1 MGVDVETKDK
11 GGGSVVVQ
19 KAMLFKMVYQ
29 TSSIFCGV
37 GVVEEEDMWKEDGG
51 RKKEKR
57 ENFFGQRGDR
67 EEGVNFFGVFGGRRS
82 K

>member
-37 GVVEEEDMWKEDGG
+37 GVVEEEDM
-51 RKKEKR
+51 
-57 ENFFGQRGDR
+57 
-67 EEGVNFFGVFGGRRS
+67 
-82 K
+82 